1 MDGNGLAKV
10 SLEDKYTAAS
20 GRVFLSGV
28 QAMVRLPI
36 MQRERDRAQGLNTAG
51 FISGYRGSPLGG
63 YDGALWQAAA
73 HLREHDI
80 LFQPG
85 LNEDLAATAVWG
97 TQQLDFVP
105 GRKVDGVFG
114 IWYGK
119 GPGVDRSG
127 DPFKHANY
135 AGTHPNGGVLLVYG
149 DDHPGKSS
157 TIAHQSDQAL
167 AANNI
172 PVLYPAN
179 VQELLDLGLH
189 GIAMSRFAGTLT
201 GFKTVN
207 ETIIA
212 TETASVDPDRVSI
225 TLPDDAPMPE
235 GGVHIRMEYDP
246 IGQDQRLARFKLP
259 RAQAYARANKL
270 DGVRFGADRPTRLGI
285 VTAGKA
291 YLDTVAGLRSLG
303 IDDAAAKARGIGVY
317 KVAMIWPLEP
327 AGLRTFAAECDEL
340 MFVEEKRSFME
351 EQARAILYDMPDHP
365 RITGKTDSAGNPLL
379 PIDNQIEAATVADK
393 VAERMQA
400 CDLMDD
406 DCEARWTRLRSRIG
420 RNLPGIGD
428 SAVRSPYFCSGCP
441 HNTSTKTPDG
451 SMAMGGIGCHGM
463 AVLVP
468 ERRTMLGTHMG
479 GEGITWTGMAP
490 FTETGHI
497 FQNLGDGTYTHSGS
511 LAVRAAVQSG
521 ANITYKILYNDA
533 AAMTGGQPVEG
544 GLSVVEIA
552 GQMHAEGIKALAIVS
567 DRPEKFRGLC
577 DLPAGAR
584 VYHRDE
590 LDAVQRRMRDIA
602 GTTVIVY
609 EQTCAAEKRRRR
621 KRGAFP
627 DPNKRAF
634 INTLICEG
642 CGDCSSKANCVS
654 IHPVETTFGRK
665 RKIDQSSCNK
675 DYSCIKGFCPA
686 FVTVEGGD
694 LRRPNVAELP
704 AGVFDDLPEPG
715 GSALDKEWAMLV
727 AGIGG
732 TGVVTISAVLGM
744 AAHLEGKGVSIF
756 DMTGLSQKNGAVY
769 SHLKIAAAPG
779 VEISHGVGLG
789 EADLLLGCDLVAAVA
804 PSALHVVEP
813 DQTQAVV
820 NANVTPTPA
829 FQLARDLS
837 VDGSLLVQALTD
849 HVGAGHAH
857 TVDATRIALALTGDT
872 IGANSFMI
880 GFALQR
886 GCLPLSVAAI
896 EEAIAV
902 NGVAVPFNLLAFR
915 LGRLTAAEPEAVTAL
930 MADATENSVAET
942 FEETVARR
950 VDYLTDY
957 QDAGYASR
965 YRDLVEMAQHAESK
979 LGSDR
984 TDFAAAV
991 ARYAFKLMA
1000 YKDEYEV
1007 ARLHRDRGFA
1017 EQLKQTFSGDY
1028 SIRYHL
1034 APPFFSRR
1042 NPHTGLQRKSDYG
1055 PWMAGLMK
1063 LLAGMKGLRGGRF
1076 DPFGWTAERRTER
1089 RLRDQYITDIETISA
1104 MLSVDSLATAISLA
1118 EIPEHIRGFGYV
1130 KDEAINTAA
1139 SERERLL
1146 AELEK
1151 TSSHARAA

>member
-1 MDGNGLAKV
+1 MDGDGLATV

-28 QAMVRLPI
+28 QALVRLPI
-36 MQRERDRAQGLNTAG
+36 MQRERDRAEGLNTAG

-73 HLREHDI
+73 HLKQNDI

-167 AANNI
+167 AANSI

-189 GIAMSRFAGTLT
+189 GFAMSRFAGTLV

-207 ETIIA
+207 ETIVA
-212 TETASVDPDRVSI
+212 TETTSVDAGRVDI

-246 IGQDQRLARFKLP
+246 IGQDQRLARYKIP

-270 DGVRFGADRPTRLGI
+270 DGVRFGAERPKRLGI

-291 YLDTVAGLRSLG
+291 YLDTVAGLRSIG
-303 IDDAAAKARGIGVY
+303 IDDATAKERGIGIY

-327 AGLRTFAAECDEL
+327 EGLKAFASECDEL

-351 EQARAILYDMPDHP
+351 EQARAMLYDMPNRP
-365 RITGKTDSAGNPLL
+365 RISGKTDGAGNPLL
-379 PIDNQIEAATVADK
+379 PIDDQIEAATVADK

-400 CDLMDD
+400 CDLMDE

-420 RNLPGIGD
+420 RNLPGLGD
-428 SAVRSPYFCSGCP
+428 SAVRSPFFCSGCP
-441 HNTSTKTPDG
+441 HNTSTRVPDG
-451 SMAMGGIGCHGM
+451 SAAMAGIGCHGM
-463 AVLVP
+463 AMLVSD
-468 ERRTMLGTHMG
+468 RRTMMGTHMG

-490 FTETGHI
+490 FTKTDHI

-544 GLSVVEIA
+544 GLTVSEIA
-552 GQMHAEGIKALAIVS
+552 EQMHAEGVKDLAIVS
-567 DRPEKFRGLC
+567 DQPEKFRGLC
-577 DLPAGAR
+577 DLPGGTR

-590 LDAVQRRMRDIA
+590 LDAVQRRMRDIP
-602 GTTVIVY
+602 GTTVLIY

-627 DPNKRAF
+627 DPDKRAF

-642 CGDCSSKANCVS
+642 CGDCSTKANCVS
-654 IHPVETTFGRK
+654 IHPVETPFGRK

-675 DYSCIKGFCPA
+675 DYSCIEGFCPA

-694 LRRPNVAELP
+694 LRRPDIAELP
-704 AGVFDDLPEPG
+704 ADVFDDLPEPAG
-715 GSALDKEWAMLV
+715 PVLDDEWSMLV

-769 SHLKIAAAPG
+769 SHLKISAAPG
-779 VEISHGVGLG
+779 AEVSHGVGLG

-804 PSALHVVEP
+804 PSALHAVEP
-813 DQTQAVV
+813 DQTHAVI
-820 NANVTPTPA
+820 NADVTPTPA

-837 VDGSLLVQALTD
+837 VDSSLLVQGLTD
-849 HVGAGHAH
+849 HVGADHTH

-880 GFALQR
+880 GFAYQQ
-886 GCLPLSVAAI
+886 GCLPLSVSAI
-896 EEAIAV
+896 EQAIAV

-915 LGRLTAAEPEAVTAL
+915 LGRLAAAKPDTVAAL
-930 MADATENSVAET
+930 MPAAVEQAPVESLEDMI
-942 FEETVARR
+942 ARR
-950 VDYLTDY
+950 ADTLTAY
-957 QDAGYASR
+957 QDADYAGR
-965 YRDLVEMAQHAESK
+965 YRTLVETAQQAEAK
-979 LGSDR
+979 LGNGSA
-984 TDFAAAV
+984 DFATAV
-991 ARYAFKLMA
+991 ARNAFKVMA

-1007 ARLHRDRGFA
+1007 ARLHRDASFA
-1017 EQLKQTFSGDY
+1017 DQLKQTFSGDF

-1034 APPFFSRR
+1034 APPLLSRR
-1042 NPHTGLQRKSDYG
+1042 DPHTGLPRKSSYG
-1055 PWMAGLMK
+1055 PWMGGVMK
-1063 LLAGMKGLRGGRF
+1063 VVAGMKRLRGGRL
-1076 DPFGWTAERRTER
+1076 DIFGWTAERRAER
-1089 RLRDQYITDIETISA
+1089 QLRDQYIADVEMISA
-1104 MLSVDSLATAISLA
+1104 TLAQESLATAIALV
-1118 EIPEHIRGFGYV
+1118 EIPEQIRGFGYV
-1130 KDEAINTAA
+1130 KEEAMTAAA

-1146 AELEK
+1146 GELGK
-1151 TSSHARAA
+1151 TSRQERAA